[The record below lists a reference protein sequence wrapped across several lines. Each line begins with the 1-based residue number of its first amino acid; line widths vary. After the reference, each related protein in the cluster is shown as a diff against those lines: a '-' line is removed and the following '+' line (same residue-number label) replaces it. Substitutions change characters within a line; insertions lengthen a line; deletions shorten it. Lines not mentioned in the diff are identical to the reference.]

1 MPTTRADHNE
11 HDIQGT
17 AGDDSVVLNR
27 KSTTGTKGMTLGIM
41 KRQRAQISCRP
52 TMPATNTH
60 HASAAHSD
68 ATTRAMA
75 NKELGRFDGHRR
87 AQIGAT
93 ETKTRRGSRKGAP
106 VSRETARRAQR
117 AARGKQL
124 GCARAGAVRSAEQRG
139 RKMGAQRHGV
149 GLRREEATG
158 AQRRARLV
166 ARPASS
172 TGTASKVRSP
182 EGAMAGV
189 SSDWGRGSAGLEEQ
203 GAQQPWELSAQRWVR
218 TLGPSRGLGEVL
230 PDGRH
235 GREHRELEGAEEA
248 P

>member
-17 AGDDSVVLNR
+17 AGDDSVVVNR

-106 VSRETARRAQR
+106 AFD
-117 AARGKQL
+117 
-124 GCARAGAVRSAEQRG
+124 
-139 RKMGAQRHGV
+139 
-149 GLRREEATG
+149 EAI
-158 AQRRARLV
+158 
-166 ARPASS
+166 S
-172 TGTASKVRSP
+172 
-182 EGAMAGV
+182 
-189 SSDWGRGSAGLEEQ
+189 
-203 GAQQPWELSAQRWVR
+203 ELDS
-218 TLGPSRGLGEVL
+218 LGEESYKDSTVIMQL
-230 PDGRH
+230 LRDNLTLWTSDMQVNTWNSVVMSEDGGDEMWDQYRIIYMY
-235 GREHRELEGAEEA
+235 RNIQSVR
-248 P
+248 